1 MATLKDQIAHII
13 AAGVDMTIATIRP
26 DGWPQATTVSYASDG
41 LTIYFGTG
49 ANAQKARNLAKNSKV
64 SLTINLPYADW
75 NHIEGLSASGI
86 ATRITDPAELA
97 RFGEAMFKKFPD
109 VASYLPPEGAGEMA
123 MYRVALNV
131 VSVLDYTK
139 GFGHTDLVELGVPAA
154 A

>member
-1 MATLKDQIAHII
+1 MATLKDRIAHII
-13 AAGVDMTIATIRP
+13 AAGADMTIATVRP
-26 DGWPQATTVSYASDG
+26 DGWPQATTVSYAGDG

-49 ANAQKARNLAKNSKV
+49 AQSQKARNLARNNKV

-75 NHIEGLSASGI
+75 NHIEGISASGV

-97 RFGEAMFKKFPD
+97 RFGQVMLAKFPQ
-109 VASYLPPEGAGEMA
+109 VMSAVPPQGAGEMA
-123 MYRVALNV
+123 MFRVTLNV

-139 GFGHTDLVELGVPAA
+139 GFGHTDLVELAALAA